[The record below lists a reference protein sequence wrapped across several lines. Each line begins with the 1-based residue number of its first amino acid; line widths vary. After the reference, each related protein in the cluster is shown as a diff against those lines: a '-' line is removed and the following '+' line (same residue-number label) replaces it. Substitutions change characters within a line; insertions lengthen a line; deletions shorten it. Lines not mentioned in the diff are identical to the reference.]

1 MRVYII
7 DQDGFYMA
15 YQDCQPSPLEPGEF
29 LRPKSGTYSTT
40 APTLTAGK
48 WPRLVNGKWTQV
60 NDKRGVDIYDTT
72 TRQKK
77 TCQYFTIPAGHTELA
92 PGVDDK
98 WDGKKWALDTRMR
111 DTRLAAEAKAA
122 REALISAKV
131 RAMAEAELIAEGK
144 I

>member
-7 DQDGFYMA
+7 DQNGYYMA
-15 YQDCQPSPLEPGEF
+15 YQDCQPSPLEPGKF
-29 LRPKSGTYSTT
+29 LTPKSGTFTDKE
-40 APTLTAGK
+40 PTFTYGK
-48 WPRLVNGKWTQV
+48 WPRLVDGKWQLV
-60 NDKRGVDIYDTT
+60 DDKRGVDIYDTT

-77 TCQYFTIPAGHTELA
+77 ACPHFTIPIGHTELA

-98 WDGKKWALDTRMR
+98 WDGKAWALDTQMR
-111 DTRLAAEAKAA
+111 DARLAAEAKAA
-122 REALISAKV
+122 RDVRISEKM